1 MQEGCVW
8 CTSAVCDA
16 GVLLVLQVMQECF
29 EEKDIEKL
37 QKVIEEMPK
46 AEAEYHMKRCVNSG
60 LWVPDAGKAGGEK
73 EDLDSEED
81 DYEDARQGDEKEGEG
96 STSEVAK

>member
-1 MQEGCVW
+1 MCDVQVLC
-8 CTSAVCDA
+8 AVCDV

-60 LWVPDAGKAGGEK
+60 LWVPDAGKAGAEK